1 MVSPPDY
8 QLAKQYQIGDRR
20 ITYFSYSDEFIVERV
35 DYNNAQPK
43 QLFPKYQEDKLLRL
57 LIDMLIHIF

>member
-35 DYNNAQPK
+35 DSNCSK
-43 QLFPKYQEDKLLRL
+43 QLFPKYRVGKLLSL

>member
-8 QLAKQYQIGDRR
+8 QLAKQYQIGNRR

-35 DYNNAQPK
+35 DDESSK
-43 QLFPKYQEDKLLRL
+43 QLFPKYKVDKLFRL
-57 LIDMLIHIF
+57 LIDMLIHII